1 MLSSFK
7 VEIKEFLKEGEVAFY
22 RVVEKR
28 YFLGI
33 RVYSSTHMQK
43 HGTLRGAE
51 RYADSLIIKLEKE
64 YELDIKSGKTVSS
77 RGPSN

>member
-7 VEIKEFLKEGEVAFY
+7 VEIKEFLKEGEVVFY

-33 RVYSSTHMQK
+33 RVYSSTHAQK
-43 HGTLRGAE
+43 HGTLRAAE
-51 RYADSLIIKLEKE
+51 RYADSVIVDLERE

-77 RGPSN
+77 KGPTG